1 MTIGQKLVTIL
12 QQGMKP
18 LQQGMKPESTD
29 DDFWSVI
36 RLFNEKGK
44 DS

>member
-1 MTIGQKLVTIL
+1 MTIGQELVTIL
-12 QQGMKP
+12 QNGMKP

-36 RLFNEKGK
+36 RFFNGEGK